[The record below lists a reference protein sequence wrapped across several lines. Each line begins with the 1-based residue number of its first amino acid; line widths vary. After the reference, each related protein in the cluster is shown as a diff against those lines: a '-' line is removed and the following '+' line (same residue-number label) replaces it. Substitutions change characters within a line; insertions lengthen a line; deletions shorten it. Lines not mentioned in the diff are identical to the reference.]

1 MRRDL
6 LYGLDPVLW
15 CRDVLGLALDPQQ
28 AKLVASRGRRELLN
42 CCRQWG
48 KSTTTAAAALH
59 EVVYTAGS
67 RTVIV
72 APSARQS
79 GLLLASVESM
89 ANRLAL
95 PLSALGG
102 DDPGFRC
109 AGGGEVIALPSAEA
123 TTRGVSGVTWLIV
136 DEAARVA
143 DDLWHSVRAY
153 LATTGGRIWLL
164 STPFGQRGFFYDES
178 RSGRYNVTEVPASAC
193 PRISPEFLQEQ
204 KVSMPLA
211 WFLQE
216 YGCQFTSIDG
226 GVFDHGLVA
235 ASLSGDVEGLW

>member
-6 LYGLDPVLW
+6 LFALDPVLW

-28 AKLVASRGRRELLN
+28 ARLVASRGRRELLN
-42 CCRQWG
+42 CSRQWG
-48 KSTTTAAAALH
+48 KSTATAAAVLH
-59 EVVYTAGS
+59 EAVYVPGS
-67 RTVIV
+67 RTVVV

-79 GLLLASVESM
+79 SLLLASVEGF
-89 ANRLAL
+89 ANRAAVAFS
-95 PLSALGG
+95 PLGG
-102 DDPGFRC
+102 DDPGLRF
-109 AGGGEVIALPSAEA
+109 AGGEIIALPSAEA
-123 TTRGVSGVTWLIV
+123 TTRGLSGVTWLIV
-136 DEAARVA
+136 DEAARVG

-164 STPFGQRGFFYDES
+164 STPFGQRGFFYEES
-178 RSGRYNVTEVPASAC
+178 KSGRYHVTRVPASEC

-216 YGCQFTSIDG
+216 YACEFTSVDG

-235 ASLSGDVEGLW
+235 ASLSDDVEALW